1 MSRELLDVKSH
12 MVKALPKTCM
22 CKCVRNNASA
32 MQSFSA
38 YATASTALLV
48 MVCYHAH
55 EQRRQFYPTVRMASC
70 IDLSQF
76 AVGHA
81 ASLVWRF
88 HGFCRLLCTLSACGS
103 KAH

>member
-12 MVKALPKTCM
+12 MVKALPKCM
-22 CKCVRNNASA
+22 WRPQQRVSA

-55 EQRRQFYPTVRMASC
+55 EQRRQFYPTVRRASC